1 MADWMDD
8 VHDSITI
15 FDTHFHPSFRS
26 SNTDKNMQIILENF
40 QKNCNMYYGVL
51 DVEMIWL
58 LIF

>member
-1 MADWMDD
+1 MDD
-8 VHDSITI
+8 VHDSVTI

-26 SNTDKNMQIILENF
+26 SNADKNMQIILENF